1 MPFDAFV
8 LNAVADEITNKLI
21 NSGQRVNK
29 IYQINKELIITF
41 RGENYSPS
49 LYFSVHPQRYRI
61 HFTRRHYAHPP
72 VPPDFCM
79 LLRKHLLNGVLTSLE
94 QPPLERVLYLHFSAP
109 NREGKEVIKTL
120 VLETM
125 GRHSNLILLDTVSGG
140 NTRTILGALKPVAPS
155 INRRRTILPHYNY
168 TPPPLQDKL
177 HPFALSYDAFIEE
190 ISRFE
195 GQQAESVLI
204 KSIQGISPFLSR
216 EIIARAGVSL
226 VSKESARRIWNALE
240 ELIQIYSSGFW
251 EPTLLCDN
259 EGNPAD
265 FSAFKPLQSFNG
277 HFRFVPSISSLLD
290 EFYAYREKKEGEKNL
305 RSILNHHV
313 DQALKK
319 SRRKEKV
326 QSEEL
331 EEAKKA
337 DRFKLLGDLIILN
350 LKTIPQKTMEIYL
363 DNLYSPGREK
373 IKVNLDP
380 QLSPALNAQ
389 RYFKKYRKARQGE
402 KQISARLAQTRQE
415 IAYLESVRF
424 SLEKADLPT
433 LQEIKEELEET
444 GFLPARKKHPLQ
456 KKTGHFNP
464 LKYYA
469 SQGEE
474 ILIGRNNRQNEHL
487 VHKFA
492 AKTDLWLHV
501 KDMPGAHVI
510 IRSVNPSPE
519 TIREAALLAA
529 YYSKGAGSSN
539 VAVDYTFVKNIKR
552 HPAGQPGMV
561 IYTNFKTIF
570 VTPEEQ
576 LLRPLLAN
584 IQDH

>member
-61 HFTRRHYAHPP
+61 HFTRRHYAHRPFTP
-72 VPPDFCM
+72 T
-79 LLRKHLLNGVLTSLE
+79 LHAAAQT
-94 QPPLERVLYLHFSAP
+94 PLKRSSNIWN
-109 NREGKEVIKTL
+109 NRRWKEFFTCIFLPRTEGKEVIKTL

-125 GRHSNLILLDTVSGG
+125 GRHSNLILLDTVSGEIQEPFRG
-140 NTRTILGALKPVAPS
+140 FETGSPS

-389 RYFKKYRKARQGE
+389 RIFLKNTVKRAREKNKSPQGWHKHARRSLILKVYVSPWKKLICQHCRKLKKNLKKPVFFQPG
-402 KQISARLAQTRQE
+402 KNILS
-415 IAYLESVRF
+415 
-424 SLEKADLPT
+424 
-433 LQEIKEELEET
+433 
-444 GFLPARKKHPLQ
+444 RKKP
-456 KKTGHFNP
+456 
-464 LKYYA
+464 A
-469 SQGEE
+469 
-474 ILIGRNNRQNEHL
+474 ILILLNIMPRREK
-487 VHKFA
+487 KF
-492 AKTDLWLHV
+492 
-501 KDMPGAHVI
+501 
-510 IRSVNPSPE
+510 
-519 TIREAALLAA
+519 
-529 YYSKGAGSSN
+529 
-539 VAVDYTFVKNIKR
+539 
-552 HPAGQPGMV
+552 
-561 IYTNFKTIF
+561 
-570 VTPEEQ
+570 
-576 LLRPLLAN
+576 
-584 IQDH
+584 